1 ACIHHTART
10 ANGHGH
16 TPPRLRG
23 GPPAAKEEPGV
34 ASEPDELL
42 TIEEVIAELR
52 VPRST
57 FYRWRGKGIAPRVMK
72 LPSGAVRIRRTAL
85 DEWLRGLEDNPKE
98 HAA

>member
-1 ACIHHTART
+1 M
-10 ANGHGH
+10 
-16 TPPRLRG
+16 
-23 GPPAAKEEPGV
+23 
-34 ASEPDELL
+34 ASHPDELL

-57 FYRWRGKGIAPRVMK
+57 FYRWREKRIGPRMMK

-85 DEWLRGLEDNPKE
+85 EEWLRGLEDDPKE

>member
-1 ACIHHTART
+1 MHH
-10 ANGHGH
+10 
-16 TPPRLRG
+16 
-23 GPPAAKEEPGV
+23 PAWRRAAGSEGREAGV
-34 ASEPDELL
+34 AADELL

-57 FYRWRGKGIAPRVMK
+57 FYRWRQQGIAPRVMK

-85 DEWLRGLEDNPKE
+85 EKWLRSLEDTPKE

>member
-1 ACIHHTART
+1 M
-10 ANGHGH
+10 
-16 TPPRLRG
+16 
-23 GPPAAKEEPGV
+23 

-57 FYRWRGKGIAPRVMK
+57 FYRWRQKGIAPRVMK

-85 DEWLRGLEDNPKE
+85 NEWLRGLENDPEE

>member
-1 ACIHHTART
+1 
-10 ANGHGH
+10 
-16 TPPRLRG
+16 
-23 GPPAAKEEPGV
+23 V
-34 ASEPDELL
+34 AGEPDELL

-57 FYRWRGKGIAPRVMK
+57 FYRWRERGVAPRVVK

-85 DEWLRGLEDNPKE
+85 QGWLRGLEDDPKE

>member
-1 ACIHHTART
+1 MSS
-10 ANGHGH
+10 GM
-16 TPPRLRG
+16 
-23 GPPAAKEEPGV
+23 
-34 ASEPDELL
+34 DELL

-57 FYRWRGKGIAPRVMK
+57 FYRWRQRGTGPTAVK

-85 DEWLRGLEDNPKE
+85 DEWLRGLEDDPKE

>member
-1 ACIHHTART
+1 M
-10 ANGHGH
+10 
-16 TPPRLRG
+16 
-23 GPPAAKEEPGV
+23 
-34 ASEPDELL
+34 ASHPDELL

-57 FYRWRGKGIAPRVMK
+57 FYRWREKGIGPRMMK

-85 DEWLRGLEDNPKE
+85 EEWLRGLEDDPKE

>member
-1 ACIHHTART
+1 MA
-10 ANGHGH
+10 G
-16 TPPRLRG
+16 
-23 GPPAAKEEPGV
+23 
-34 ASEPDELL
+34 EPDELL

-57 FYRWRGKGIAPRVMK
+57 FYRWREKGVAPRVMK

-85 DEWLRGLEDNPKE
+85 NEWLRGLENDPKE

>member
-1 ACIHHTART
+1 MHHTART
-10 ANGHGH
+10 GRGHGH
-16 TPPRLRG
+16 TPSRLYG
-23 GPPAAKEEPGV
+23 GLPGSDEGRQ
-34 ASEPDELL
+34 AWRDELL

-57 FYRWRGKGIAPRVMK
+57 FYRWRQQGIAPRVMK

-85 DEWLRGLEDNPKE
+85 EEWLRGLEDDPKE